1 MGGKFILDSN
11 VIIDFFRGNNNL
23 LQLLETSKSVYVPA
37 IVLGELIFGAQNSL
51 NTAKHLSQVDDF
63 ISKISILNI
72 DASTAIFYGKIKF
85 QLKKDGKPIPENDI
99 WIAAIAVQYKTELV
113 TNDKHFK
120 NIKSLKIKEI

>member
-23 LQLLETSKSVYVPA
+23 LQLLETSKSVYFPA

-72 DASTAIFYGKIKF
+72 DASTAVFYGKIKF

>member
-72 DASTAIFYGKIKF
+72 DASTAVFYGKIKF